1 MTSSTEN
8 TRAPPTPPDETSPQ
22 IASSSTSNPTTQS
35 HPSTDCPPSS
45 TISEGERQN
54 EIELVGEQGPGNGVE
69 MNQSLSRIIQERW
82 LNETPEVR
90 ERYRREEEEEKEE
103 ARRRA
108 AQEQGERG

>member
-1 MTSSTEN
+1 MTAPTEN
-8 TRAPPTPPDETSPQ
+8 TRAPPTPPEDAQSR
-22 IASSSTSNPTTQS
+22 IAPSSTSNPTTQS
-35 HPSTDCPPSS
+35 NHSTDCPPSS

-54 EIELVGEQGPGNGVE
+54 EIELVGEHGPGNGVE

-82 LNETPEVR
+82 RNETPEVR

-108 AQEQGERG
+108 AREQRERG